1 MNGEE
6 RYSVIRFSFMP
17 SYLMTETML
26 RDSGDE
32 YFTKEVSATA
42 LEELK
47 HMSLCSDA
55 LFKIVMEKSM
65 KAASYLAST
74 ITGRKVEI
82 VRVLTQHEIRNLG
95 HSVIMDALAEESDG
109 GFINFEMQNSMDEDL
124 LKRRMYESS
133 FDIAFLA
140 KGEKYSSLPSF
151 TSIWL
156 IAGDRYGKGKAVYT
170 SRLKDQDGMVT
181 DGSYERHEVNINY
194 EGEDDMGRMMYN
206 IRCREYEE
214 MHDDPLKEAVGEV
227 KNTEAGHMTFDNYS
241 ERIMKQGMEKGLETG
256 MRKGLEQGRDNA
268 IGIVLKNGIA
278 TPDDIARSFGLSLSE
293 VYKIAENAGLKI

>member
-32 YFTKEVSATA
+32 YVTKEVSATA

-55 LFKIVMEKSM
+55 LFKIVMEKSQKE

-124 LKRRMYESS
+124 PKRRMYESS

-140 KGEKYSSLPSF
+140 KEVLIPSNIHIDLAD
-151 TSIWL
+151 SRRQVRQREGCLHI
-156 IAGDRYGKGKAVYT
+156 KA
-170 SRLKDQDGMVT
+170 
-181 DGSYERHEVNINY
+181 
-194 EGEDDMGRMMYN
+194 
-206 IRCREYEE
+206 
-214 MHDDPLKEAVGEV
+214 
-227 KNTEAGHMTFDNYS
+227 
-241 ERIMKQGMEKGLETG
+241 
-256 MRKGLEQGRDNA
+256 
-268 IGIVLKNGIA
+268 
-278 TPDDIARSFGLSLSE
+278 
-293 VYKIAENAGLKI
+293 

>member
-1 MNGEE
+1 
-6 RYSVIRFSFMP
+6 
-17 SYLMTETML
+17 
-26 RDSGDE
+26 
-32 YFTKEVSATA
+32 
-42 LEELK
+42 
-47 HMSLCSDA
+47 
-55 LFKIVMEKSM
+55 
-65 KAASYLAST
+65 
-74 ITGRKVEI
+74 
-82 VRVLTQHEIRNLG
+82 
-95 HSVIMDALAEESDG
+95 MDALAEESDG

-124 LKRRMYESS
+124 SKRMRMYESS

-156 IAGDRYGKGKAVYT
+156 IAGDRYGRGKAVYT

-181 DGSYERHEVNINY
+181 DSSYERHEVNINY
-194 EGEDDMGRMMYN
+194 EGEDEMGRMMYN

-227 KNTEAGHMTFDNYS
+227 KNTEAGQMTFDNYS

-268 IGIVLKNGIA
+268 IGIVLKSGMASAEDVAKN
-278 TPDDIARSFGLSLSE
+278 FGLSLPE
-293 VYKIAENAGLKI
+293 VYEIAKKSGVNV

>member
-17 SYLMTETML
+17 SYLRTETML
-26 RDSGDE
+26 RDSGNE

-55 LFKIVMEKSM
+55 LFKIVMEKSQ

-95 HSVIMDALAEESDG
+95 HSVIMDALAEERDG
-109 GFINFEMQNSMDEDL
+109 AFINFEMQNSMDEDL
-124 LKRRMYESS
+124 PKRRMYESS

-140 KGEKYSSLPSF
+140 KGEKYSSLPTF

-181 DGSYERHEVNINY
+181 DWSYERHEVNINY

-256 MRKGLEQGRDNA
+256 MRKGLEQGRDDA
-268 IGIVLKNGIA
+268 IGIVLKSGMASAEDVAKN
-278 TPDDIARSFGLSLSE
+278 FGLSLSE
-293 VYKIAENAGLKI
+293 VSEIAKRFGCDK

>member
-6 RYSVIRFSFMP
+6 RYSVIRFSFML

-26 RDSGDE
+26 RDSGNE

-55 LFKIVMEKSM
+55 LFKIVMEKSQ

-74 ITGRKVEI
+74 ITGRKV
-82 VRVLTQHEIRNLG
+82 RNLG

-124 LKRRMYESS
+124 SKRMRMYESS

-181 DGSYERHEVNINY
+181 DWSYERHEVNINY

-241 ERIMKQGMEKGLETG
+241 ERIMKKGMDMKKGME
-256 MRKGLEQGRDNA
+256 KGLEQGRDDA
-268 IGIVLKNGIA
+268 IGIVLKSGMASAEDVAKN
-278 TPDDIARSFGLSLSE
+278 FGLSLSE
-293 VYKIAENAGLKI
+293 VYEIAKKSGVNV

>member
-1 MNGEE
+1 
-6 RYSVIRFSFMP
+6 MP
-17 SYLMTETML
+17 SYPRAETML

-55 LFKIVMEKSM
+55 LFKIVMEKSQ

-124 LKRRMYESS
+124 PKRRMYESS

-140 KGEKYSSLPSF
+140 KGEKYSSLPTF

-181 DGSYERHEVNINY
+181 DWSYERHEVNINY

-241 ERIMKQGMEKGLETG
+241 ERIMKRGMEKGME
-256 MRKGLEQGRDNA
+256 KGLEQGRDDA

>member
-1 MNGEE
+1 
-6 RYSVIRFSFMP
+6 MP
-17 SYLMTETML
+17 SYLRTETML

-32 YFTKEVSATA
+32 YFTKEVSWTA

-55 LFKIVMEKSM
+55 LFKIVMEKSQ
-65 KAASYLAST
+65 KAASYLSST

-124 LKRRMYESS
+124 PKRRMYESS

-156 IAGDRYGKGKAVYT
+156 IAGDRYGRGKAVYT
-170 SRLKDQDGMVT
+170 SRLKDQDGFVT
-181 DGSYERHEVNINY
+181 DSSYERYEVNINY

-241 ERIMKQGMEKGLETG
+241 ERIMKKGMEKGME
-256 MRKGLEQGRDNA
+256 KGLEQGRDDA

-293 VYKIAENAGLKI
+293 VYRIAENAGLKI

>member
-17 SYLMTETML
+17 SYLRAETML
-26 RDSGDE
+26 RDSGNE
-32 YFTKEVSATA
+32 YFTKEVSGTA

-55 LFKIVMEKSM
+55 LFKIVMEKSQ

-109 GFINFEMQNSMDEDL
+109 GFINSDGGFINFEMQNSMDEDL
-124 LKRRMYESS
+124 SKRMRMYESS

-181 DGSYERHEVNINY
+181 DWSYERHEVNINY
-194 EGEDDMGRMMYN
+194 EGEDDIGRMMYN

-241 ERIMKQGMEKGLETG
+241 ERIMKKGME
-256 MRKGLEQGRDNA
+256 KGLEQGRDDA
-268 IGIVLKNGIA
+268 IGIVLKSGMASAEDVAKN
-278 TPDDIARSFGLSLSE
+278 FGLSLSE
-293 VYKIAENAGLKI
+293 VYEIAKKSGVNV

>member
-6 RYSVIRFSFMP
+6 RYSVILFSFMP
-17 SYLMTETML
+17 SYLRAETML
-26 RDSGDE
+26 RDSGEE

-55 LFKIVMEKSM
+55 LFKIVMEKSQ

-82 VRVLTQHEIRNLG
+82 VRVLTQYEIRNLG

-124 LKRRMYESS
+124 PKRRMYESS

-181 DGSYERHEVNINY
+181 DWSYERHEVNINY

-241 ERIMKQGMEKGLETG
+241 ERIMKRGMEKGME
-256 MRKGLEQGRDNA
+256 KGLEQGRDDA
-268 IGIVLKNGIA
+268 IGIVLKSGMASAEDVAKN
-278 TPDDIARSFGLSLSE
+278 FGLSLSE
-293 VYKIAENAGLKI
+293 VYEIAKKSGVNV

>member
-17 SYLMTETML
+17 SYLKTETML
-26 RDSGDE
+26 RDSGNE

-55 LFKIVMEKSM
+55 LFKIVMEKSQ

-124 LKRRMYESS
+124 SKRMRMYESS

-181 DGSYERHEVNINY
+181 DWSYERHEVNINY

-241 ERIMKQGMEKGLETG
+241 ERIMKKGME
-256 MRKGLEQGRDNA
+256 KGLEQGRDDA
-268 IGIVLKNGIA
+268 IGIVLKSGMASAEDVAKN
-278 TPDDIARSFGLSLSE
+278 FGLSLSE
-293 VYKIAENAGLKI
+293 VYEIAKKSGVNV

>member
-1 MNGEE
+1 
-6 RYSVIRFSFMP
+6 MP
-17 SYLMTETML
+17 SYLRTETML

-55 LFKIVMEKSM
+55 LFKIVMEKSQ

-124 LKRRMYESS
+124 PKRRMYESS

-181 DGSYERHEVNINY
+181 DWSYERHEVNINY

-241 ERIMKQGMEKGLETG
+241 ERIMKRGMEKGME
-256 MRKGLEQGRDNA
+256 KGLEQGRDDA

>member
-1 MNGEE
+1 
-6 RYSVIRFSFMP
+6 MP
-17 SYLMTETML
+17 SYPRAETML

-55 LFKIVMEKSM
+55 LFKIVMEKSQ

-124 LKRRMYESS
+124 PKRRMYESS

-140 KGEKYSSLPSF
+140 KGEKYSSLPTF

-156 IAGDRYGKGKAVYT
+156 IAGDRYGRGKAVYT

-181 DGSYERHEVNINY
+181 DWSYERHEVNINY

-241 ERIMKQGMEKGLETG
+241 ERIMKRGMEKGME
-256 MRKGLEQGRDNA
+256 KGLEQGRDDA